1 MDSYHTLVYPCRCKH
16 GMRWMI
22 MIITIIIK
30 WRGRMLSLPSNH
42 HPNLLSKSWCF
53 LLFWDDADTHWK
65 KGCIVMSNYKTF
77 QRIWNLLLCPEIL
90 IVSFCNHLF
99 DPRVLFFSDMM
110 GSHHCS
116 LIIRHKKLLGYGFLW
131 QARVDKLMSQAVDVD
146 YETWYNNKVHNYA

>member
-1 MDSYHTLVYPCRCKH
+1 MDDHDNNNNNHREEEGCYHYH
-16 GMRWMI
+16 Q
-22 MIITIIIK
+22 TIIRIFYQNLDVFCYFEM
-30 WRGRMLSLPSNH
+30 MLIPIE
-42 HPNLLSKSWCF
+42 
-53 LLFWDDADTHWK
+53 K

-99 DPRVLFFSDMM
+99 DPRVLFFNDMM